1 MNRQRSEYR
10 LNVFL
15 TVDVSVVGSVIVII
29 IIIIIIA
36 LKMCNVHKVAYC
48 VFGIVLALMI

>member
-29 IIIIIIA
+29 IIIIIA